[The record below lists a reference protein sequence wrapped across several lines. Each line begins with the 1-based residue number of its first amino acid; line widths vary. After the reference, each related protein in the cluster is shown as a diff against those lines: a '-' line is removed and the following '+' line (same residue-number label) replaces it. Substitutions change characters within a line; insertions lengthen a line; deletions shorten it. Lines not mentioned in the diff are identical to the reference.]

1 MTKIKLTD
9 DIELRQEIIEK
20 LKENDGYCPCALTK
34 TQDTVCMCKDFR
46 ENIQSGPCHC
56 GLYIKETT

>member
-34 TQDTVCMCKDFR
+34 TQDTVCMKTSVKMSNLAHATVD
-46 ENIQSGPCHC
+46 
-56 GLYIKETT
+56 YM